1 MNNSYSQENSS
12 VYLLTVHIVLVT
24 KYRRKVIPPEI
35 LSRLQR
41 IFTDTCSKWE
51 CRLVEFNGETDHIHL
66 LVEFNPKVQ
75 LSKFIANFKTF
86 FSRLIRKDYSEY
98 LTRFY
103 GQKPVFWTA
112 SYFVATCG
120 GVTIEQ
126 LKQYVEKQQSPV

>member
-66 LVEFNPKVQ
+66 LVEFNPKVK
-75 LSKFIANFKTF
+75 LSKFIANLTTVS
-86 FSRLIRKDYSEY
+86 SRLIRKDYSEY
-98 LTRFY
+98 LTQF
-103 GQKPVFWTA
+103 
-112 SYFVATCG
+112 
-120 GVTIEQ
+120 
-126 LKQYVEKQQSPV
+126 

>member
-1 MNNSYSQENSS
+1 MNNSYSKENRS

-24 KYRRKVIPPEI
+24 KYRRKVITNDL

-41 IFTDTCSKWE
+41 IFTDTCSKWD
-51 CRLVEFNGETDHIHL
+51 CRLVEFNGETDHVHL

-75 LSKFIANFKTF
+75 LSKFI
-86 FSRLIRKDYSEY
+86 
-98 LTRFY
+98 
-103 GQKPVFWTA
+103 
-112 SYFVATCG
+112 ATCG